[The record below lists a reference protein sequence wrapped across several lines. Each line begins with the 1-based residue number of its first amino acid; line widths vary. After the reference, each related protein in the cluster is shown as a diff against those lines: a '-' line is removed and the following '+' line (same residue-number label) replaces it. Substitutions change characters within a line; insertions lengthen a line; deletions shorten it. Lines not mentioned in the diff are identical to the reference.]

1 MGRGGRHPS
10 GGNRLMCIGIPMQLT
25 AVDGIVG
32 HATDR
37 GQPQLL
43 DLSLLPGVRAG
54 DWVLGFLGTAREVL
68 AEPEALLILKALD
81 GLSDIMAGGDGG
93 DAFADLDART
103 PQLPPH
109 LQAAL
114 DAGLA
119 TG

>member
-1 MGRGGRHPS
+1 
-10 GGNRLMCIGIPMQLT
+10 MCIGIPMRLT

-32 HATDR
+32 HATDK

-43 DLSLLPGVRAG
+43 DLSLVPQARVG
-54 DWVLGFLGTAREVL
+54 DWVLGFLGTARDILPE
-68 AEPEALLILKALD
+68 AEALLILKALD
-81 GLSDIMAGGDGG
+81 GLAAIMAGGDGG
-93 DAFADLDART
+93 DAFADLDARS